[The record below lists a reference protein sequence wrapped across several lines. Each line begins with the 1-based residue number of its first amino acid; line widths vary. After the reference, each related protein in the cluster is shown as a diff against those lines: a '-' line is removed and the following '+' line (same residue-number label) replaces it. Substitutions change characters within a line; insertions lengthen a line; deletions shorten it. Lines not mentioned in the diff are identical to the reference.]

1 VAGGESAIIAAITEI
16 SDRHRPMSQ
25 AAKDLTDMDEAAAT
39 AAALLKAL
47 ANKDRLLILCHL
59 AAGEKNVTE
68 LQEILGLR
76 QPTLSQQ
83 LSRLRYEG
91 LVDFRRHGKSIH
103 YRLASDE
110 AAKVIEVLYELYCA
124 PASTRPAA
132 PGSDQRGEK
141 AKRSVRGSAV
151 PA

>member
-1 VAGGESAIIAAITEI
+1 MS
-16 SDRHRPMSQ
+16 RP
-25 AAKDLTDMDEAAAT
+25 AKNLTNMDEAAT
-39 AAALLKAL
+39 AAATLLKAL
-47 ANKDRLLILCHL
+47 ANEDRLLILCNL

-91 LVDFRRHGKSIH
+91 LVEFRRDGKSIH

-124 PASTRPAA
+124 PVSRKVAPAK
-132 PGSDQRGEK
+132 SNRRGK
-141 AKRSVRGSAV
+141 KTKGNARARAV

>member
-1 VAGGESAIIAAITEI
+1 MS
-16 SDRHRPMSQ
+16 RPG
-25 AAKDLTDMDEAAAT
+25 KNLTNMDEAAT
-39 AAALLKAL
+39 AAATLLKAL
-47 ANKDRLLILCHL
+47 ANEDRLLILCNL

-91 LVDFRRHGKSIH
+91 LVAFRRDGKSIH

-124 PASTRPAA
+124 PVSRKAA
-132 PGSDQRGEK
+132 PAKSNRRGNK
-141 AKRSVRGSAV
+141 TKGTARARAL

>member
-1 VAGGESAIIAAITEI
+1 MS
-16 SDRHRPMSQ
+16 RP
-25 AAKDLTDMDEAAAT
+25 AKNLTNMDEAAT
-39 AAALLKAL
+39 AAATLLKAL
-47 ANKDRLLILCHL
+47 ANEDRLLILCNL

-91 LVDFRRHGKSIH
+91 LVEFRRDGKSIH

-124 PASTRPAA
+124 PVSRKAA
-132 PGSDQRGEK
+132 PAKSNRRGNK
-141 AKRSVRGSAV
+141 TKGNARVRAV

>member
-1 VAGGESAIIAAITEI
+1 MGKL
-16 SDRHRPMSQ
+16 
-25 AAKDLTDMDEAAAT
+25 AKNLTDMDQAAAAAAT
-39 AAALLKAL
+39 LLKAL
-47 ANKDRLLILCHL
+47 ANEDRLLILCNL

-83 LSRLRYEG
+83 LSRLRHEG
-91 LVDFRRHGKSIH
+91 LVEFRREGKSIH

-110 AAKVIEVLYELYCA
+110 AAKIIEVLYELYCA
-124 PASTRPAA
+124 PVSRKAA
-132 PGSDQRGEK
+132 PAKSNRRGK
-141 AKRSVRGSAV
+141 KTKGNARVRAV

>member
-1 VAGGESAIIAAITEI
+1 MS
-16 SDRHRPMSQ
+16 RP
-25 AAKDLTDMDEAAAT
+25 AKNLTNMDEAAT
-39 AAALLKAL
+39 AAATLLKAL
-47 ANKDRLLILCHL
+47 ANEDRLLILCNL

-91 LVDFRRHGKSIH
+91 LVEFRRDGKSIH

-110 AAKVIEVLYELYCA
+110 AAKVIEVLYEIYCA
-124 PASTRPAA
+124 PVSRKAA
-132 PGSDQRGEK
+132 PAKSNRRGNK
-141 AKRSVRGSAV
+141 TKSNARVRAV
-151 PA
+151 PT

>member
-1 VAGGESAIIAAITEI
+1 
-16 SDRHRPMSQ
+16 MSRL
-25 AAKDLTDMDEAAAT
+25 AKNLTDMDGAAAAAAT
-39 AAALLKAL
+39 FLKAL
-47 ANKDRLLILCHL
+47 ANEDRLLILCNL

-91 LVDFRRHGKSIH
+91 LVEFRRDGKSIH

-110 AAKVIEVLYELYCA
+110 AAKIIELLYELYCA
-124 PASTRPAA
+124 PVSRKAA
-132 PGSDQRGEK
+132 PAKSNRRGNK
-141 AKRSVRGSAV
+141 TKGNARVRAV

>member
-1 VAGGESAIIAAITEI
+1 
-16 SDRHRPMSQ
+16 MSQ
-25 AAKDLTDMDEAAAT
+25 LAKNLTDMDQAAAAAAT
-39 AAALLKAL
+39 LLKAL
-47 ANKDRLLILCHL
+47 ANEDRLLILCNL

-91 LVDFRRHGKSIH
+91 LVEFRRDGKSIH

-110 AAKVIEVLYELYCA
+110 AAKIIEVLYELYCA
-124 PASTRPAA
+124 PVSRKATPAK
-132 PGSDQRGEK
+132 SNRRGNK
-141 AKRSVRGSAV
+141 AKGNARVRAL

>member
-1 VAGGESAIIAAITEI
+1 
-16 SDRHRPMSQ
+16 MSLL
-25 AAKDLTDMDEAAAT
+25 AKNPTDMDEAAA
-39 AAALLKAL
+39 AAATLLKAL
-47 ANKDRLLILCHL
+47 ANEDRLLILCNL
-59 AAGEKNVTE
+59 AAGEKNVSE

-91 LVDFRRHGKSIH
+91 LVEFRRDGKSIH

-110 AAKVIEVLYELYCA
+110 AAKVIEVLYAIYCA
-124 PASTRPAA
+124 PVSRKAA
-132 PGSDQRGEK
+132 PAKSNQRGNK
-141 AKRSVRGSAV
+141 TKGNARVRRV

>member
-1 VAGGESAIIAAITEI
+1 
-16 SDRHRPMSQ
+16 MSKL
-25 AAKDLTDMDEAAAT
+25 AKNLTDMDVAAAG
-39 AAALLKAL
+39 AARLLKAL
-47 ANKDRLLILCHL
+47 ANEDRLLILCNL

-91 LVDFRRHGKSIH
+91 LVEFRRDGKSIH

-110 AAKVIEVLYELYCA
+110 AAKVIEVLYEIYCA
-124 PASTRPAA
+124 PVSKSKKAA
-132 PGSDQRGEK
+132 PAKSNRRGNK
-141 AKRSVRGSAV
+141 TKGNARARAV

>member
-1 VAGGESAIIAAITEI
+1 
-16 SDRHRPMSQ
+16 MSRL
-25 AAKDLTDMDEAAAT
+25 AKNLTDMDEAAA
-39 AAALLKAL
+39 AAATLLKAL
-47 ANKDRLLILCHL
+47 ANEDRLLILCNL

-91 LVDFRRHGKSIH
+91 LVEFRRDGKSIH
-103 YRLASDE
+103 YRLACDE
-110 AAKVIEVLYELYCA
+110 AAKVIEVLYEIYCA
-124 PASTRPAA
+124 PVSRKAA
-132 PGSDQRGEK
+132 PAKSNRRGNK
-141 AKRSVRGSAV
+141 TKGNARVRAV

>member
-1 VAGGESAIIAAITEI
+1 MGKL
-16 SDRHRPMSQ
+16 
-25 AAKDLTDMDEAAAT
+25 AKNLTDMDQAAAAAAT
-39 AAALLKAL
+39 LLKAL
-47 ANKDRLLILCHL
+47 ANEDRLLILCNL

-83 LSRLRYEG
+83 LSRLRHEG
-91 LVDFRRHGKSIH
+91 LVEFRREGKSIH

-110 AAKVIEVLYELYCA
+110 AAKIIEVLYELYCA
-124 PASTRPAA
+124 PVSRNAA
-132 PGSDQRGEK
+132 PAKSNRRGNK
-141 AKRSVRGSAV
+141 TKGNARVRVV

>member
-1 VAGGESAIIAAITEI
+1 MS
-16 SDRHRPMSQ
+16 RP
-25 AAKDLTDMDEAAAT
+25 AKNLTDMDEAAA
-39 AAALLKAL
+39 AAATLLKAL
-47 ANKDRLLILCHL
+47 ANEDRLLILCNL

-91 LVDFRRHGKSIH
+91 LVEFRRDGKSIH

-110 AAKVIEVLYELYCA
+110 AAKVIEVLYEIYCA
-124 PASTRPAA
+124 PVSRKAA
-132 PGSDQRGEK
+132 PAKSNRRGNETK
-141 AKRSVRGSAV
+141 SNARVRAV
-151 PA
+151 PT

>member
-1 VAGGESAIIAAITEI
+1 M
-16 SDRHRPMSQ
+16 RRM
-25 AAKDLTDMDEAAAT
+25 AKNLTDMDEAAAT

-47 ANKDRLLILCHL
+47 ANEDRLLILCHL

-68 LQEILGLR
+68 LQEILGIR

-83 LSRLRYEG
+83 LSRLRFEG
-91 LVDFRRHGKSIH
+91 LVEFRRDGKNIH

-124 PASTRPAA
+124 PVSRKAA
-132 PGSDQRGEK
+132 PARSRRGGNK
-141 AKRSVRGSAV
+141 AKGKARVRAL

>member
-1 VAGGESAIIAAITEI
+1 MGKL
-16 SDRHRPMSQ
+16 
-25 AAKDLTDMDEAAAT
+25 AKNLTDMDQAAAAAAT
-39 AAALLKAL
+39 LLKAL
-47 ANKDRLLILCHL
+47 ANEDRLLILCNL

-91 LVDFRRHGKSIH
+91 LVEFRREGKSIH

-110 AAKVIEVLYELYCA
+110 AAKIIEVLYELYCA
-124 PASTRPAA
+124 PVSRKAA
-132 PGSDQRGEK
+132 PAKSNRRGNK
-141 AKRSVRGSAV
+141 TKGNARVRVV

>member
-1 VAGGESAIIAAITEI
+1 
-16 SDRHRPMSQ
+16 MSKF
-25 AAKDLTDMDEAAAT
+25 AKNLPKMDEAAAA

-47 ANKDRLLILCHL
+47 ANEDRLLILCNL

-76 QPTLSQQ
+76 QPSLSQQ

-91 LVDFRRHGKSIH
+91 LVAFRRDGKRIP
-103 YRLASDE
+103 YRLASE
-110 AAKVIEVLYELYCA
+110 AAATVLEVLYELYCA
-124 PASTRPAA
+124 PVPRKAA
-132 PGSDQRGEK
+132 PAKINRRGNKTK
-141 AKRSVRGSAV
+141 ANARARAV

>member
-1 VAGGESAIIAAITEI
+1 
-16 SDRHRPMSQ
+16 
-25 AAKDLTDMDEAAAT
+25 MDEAAAT
-39 AAALLKAL
+39 AATLLKAL
-47 ANKDRLLILCHL
+47 ANKDRLLILCNL

-91 LVDFRRHGKSIH
+91 LVDFRRDGKSIH

-124 PASTRPAA
+124 PVSTPPAA
-132 PGSDQRGEK
+132 AGGDRRGDK
-141 AKRSVRGSAV
+141 AKRSARGRAL

>member
-1 VAGGESAIIAAITEI
+1 
-16 SDRHRPMSQ
+16 
-25 AAKDLTDMDEAAAT
+25 MDEAAAA

-91 LVDFRRHGKSIH
+91 LVDFRRNGKSIH
-103 YRLASDE
+103 YRLASEE

-124 PASTRPAA
+124 PAAARAAA
-132 PGSDQRGEK
+132 PAGSDQRGDK
-141 AKRSVRGSAV
+141 AKRRARGRAV

>member
-1 VAGGESAIIAAITEI
+1 
-16 SDRHRPMSQ
+16 MSQ
-25 AAKDLTDMDEAAAT
+25 PAKNLTDMDEAAAA

-47 ANKDRLLILCHL
+47 ANEDRLLILCNL

-91 LVDFRRHGKSIH
+91 LVAFRRDGKSIH

-124 PASTRPAA
+124 PVSRKAA
-132 PGSDQRGEK
+132 PAKSNRRGNKTK
-141 AKRSVRGSAV
+141 ANARARAV

>member
-1 VAGGESAIIAAITEI
+1 
-16 SDRHRPMSQ
+16 MSRL
-25 AAKDLTDMDEAAAT
+25 AKNLTDMDVAAAS
-39 AAALLKAL
+39 AAKLLKAL
-47 ANKDRLLILCHL
+47 ANEDRLLILCNL

-91 LVDFRRHGKSIH
+91 LVEFRRDGKSIH

-110 AAKVIEVLYELYCA
+110 AAKVIEVLYEIYCA
-124 PASTRPAA
+124 PVSKKAA
-132 PGSDQRGEK
+132 PAKSNRRGNK
-141 AKRSVRGSAV
+141 TKGNARARAV

>member
-1 VAGGESAIIAAITEI
+1 
-16 SDRHRPMSQ
+16 MSQ
-25 AAKDLTDMDEAAAT
+25 PAKNLTDMNEAAAT

-47 ANKDRLLILCHL
+47 ANQDRLLILCHL

-91 LVDFRRHGKSIH
+91 LVEFRRDGKNIH

-124 PASTRPAA
+124 PVSRKAA
-132 PGSDQRGEK
+132 AAGSRRRGKK
-141 AKRSVRGSAV
+141 AKGKARVRAL

>member
-1 VAGGESAIIAAITEI
+1 MS
-16 SDRHRPMSQ
+16 RP
-25 AAKDLTDMDEAAAT
+25 AKNLTDMDEAAA
-39 AAALLKAL
+39 AAATLLKAL
-47 ANKDRLLILCHL
+47 ANEDRLLILCNL

-83 LSRLRYEG
+83 LSRLRYER
-91 LVDFRRHGKSIH
+91 LVEFRRDGKSIH

-110 AAKVIEVLYELYCA
+110 AAKVIEVLYEIYCA
-124 PASTRPAA
+124 PVSRKAA
-132 PGSDQRGEK
+132 PAKSNRRGNK
-141 AKRSVRGSAV
+141 TKGNARVRAV

>member
-1 VAGGESAIIAAITEI
+1 M
-16 SDRHRPMSQ
+16 RRM
-25 AAKDLTDMDEAAAT
+25 AKNLTDMDEAAAT

-47 ANKDRLLILCHL
+47 ANEDRLRILCHL

-68 LQEILGLR
+68 LQEILGIR

-83 LSRLRYEG
+83 LSRLRFEG
-91 LVDFRRHGKSIH
+91 LVEFRRDGKNIH

-110 AAKVIEVLYELYCA
+110 AAKVLEVLYELYCA
-124 PASTRPAA
+124 PVSRKAA
-132 PGSDQRGEK
+132 PGGSSRRGNK
-141 AKRSVRGSAV
+141 AKGNARVRAV

>member
-1 VAGGESAIIAAITEI
+1 MGQLAKEMTE
-16 SDRHRPMSQ
+16 
-25 AAKDLTDMDEAAAT
+25 MDEAAAT
-39 AAALLKAL
+39 AAVLLKAL

-91 LVDFRRHGKSIH
+91 LVDCRRDGKSIH
-103 YRLASDE
+103 YRLASEE
-110 AAKVIEVLYELYCA
+110 AAKIIEVLYELYCA
-124 PASTRPAA
+124 PVSERAA
-132 PGSDQRGEK
+132 PAGSERRADT
-141 AKRSVRGSAV
+141 AKRSARGRAV

>member
-1 VAGGESAIIAAITEI
+1 M
-16 SDRHRPMSQ
+16 RRM
-25 AAKDLTDMDEAAAT
+25 AKNLADMDEAAAT

-47 ANKDRLLILCHL
+47 ANEDRLLILCHL

-68 LQEILGLR
+68 LQEILGIR

-83 LSRLRYEG
+83 LSRLRFEG
-91 LVDFRRHGKSIH
+91 LVEFRRDGKNIH

-110 AAKVIEVLYELYCA
+110 AAKVLEVLYELYCA
-124 PASTRPAA
+124 PVSRKAA
-132 PGSDQRGEK
+132 PARSNRRRNK
-141 AKRSVRGSAV
+141 AKGNARVRAV

>member
-1 VAGGESAIIAAITEI
+1 MSRLAKKLAGM
-16 SDRHRPMSQ
+16 DQ
-25 AAKDLTDMDEAAAT
+25 AAAAAAT
-39 AAALLKAL
+39 LLKAL
-47 ANKDRLLILCHL
+47 ANEDRLLILCNL

-91 LVDFRRHGKSIH
+91 LVEFRRDGKSIH

-110 AAKVIEVLYELYCA
+110 AAKIIELLYELYCA
-124 PASTRPAA
+124 PVSRKGRDCQCASNVEYRQFVCRWHHHVWCCT
-132 PGSDQRGEK
+132 
-141 AKRSVRGSAV
+141 
-151 PA
+151 

>member
-1 VAGGESAIIAAITEI
+1 
-16 SDRHRPMSQ
+16 MSQ
-25 AAKDLTDMDEAAAT
+25 LAKNLTDMDQAAAAAAT
-39 AAALLKAL
+39 LLKAL
-47 ANKDRLLILCHL
+47 ANEDRLLILCNL

-68 LQEILGLR
+68 LQKILGLR

-91 LVDFRRHGKSIH
+91 LVEFRRDGKSIH

-110 AAKVIEVLYELYCA
+110 AARIIEVLYELYCA
-124 PASTRPAA
+124 PVSRKAA
-132 PGSDQRGEK
+132 PAKSNRRGNK
-141 AKRSVRGSAV
+141 TKGNARVRAL

>member
-1 VAGGESAIIAAITEI
+1 M
-16 SDRHRPMSQ
+16 RRM
-25 AAKDLTDMDEAAAT
+25 AKNLTDMDEAAAT

-47 ANKDRLLILCHL
+47 ANEDRLLILCHL

-68 LQEILGLR
+68 LQEILGIR

-83 LSRLRYEG
+83 LSRLRFEG
-91 LVDFRRHGKSIH
+91 LVEFRRDGKNIH

-110 AAKVIEVLYELYCA
+110 AAKVLEVLYELYCA
-124 PASTRPAA
+124 PVSRTAA
-132 PGSDQRGEK
+132 PARSNRRGNK
-141 AKRSVRGSAV
+141 AKGNARVRAV

>member
-1 VAGGESAIIAAITEI
+1 
-16 SDRHRPMSQ
+16 MSQ
-25 AAKDLTDMDEAAAT
+25 PAKNLTDMDQAAAAAAT
-39 AAALLKAL
+39 LLKAL
-47 ANKDRLLILCHL
+47 ANEDRLLILCNL

-91 LVDFRRHGKSIH
+91 LVEFRREGKSIH

-110 AAKVIEVLYELYCA
+110 AAKIIEVLYELYCA
-124 PASTRPAA
+124 PVSRKAA
-132 PGSDQRGEK
+132 PAKSNRRGNK
-141 AKRSVRGSAV
+141 TKSNARVRVV

>member
-1 VAGGESAIIAAITEI
+1 
-16 SDRHRPMSQ
+16 MSKP
-25 AAKDLTDMDEAAAT
+25 AKNLTDMDEAATA

-47 ANKDRLLILCHL
+47 ANEDRLLILCNL

-76 QPTLSQQ
+76 QPTLPQQ

-91 LVDFRRHGKSIH
+91 LVAFRRDGKSIH

-124 PASTRPAA
+124 PASRKAA
-132 PGSDQRGEK
+132 PAKSKRRGNK
-141 AKRSVRGSAV
+141 TKGNARARAV

>member
-1 VAGGESAIIAAITEI
+1 MGKL
-16 SDRHRPMSQ
+16 
-25 AAKDLTDMDEAAAT
+25 AKNLTDMDQAAAAAAT
-39 AAALLKAL
+39 LLKAL
-47 ANKDRLLILCHL
+47 ANEDRLLILCNL

-91 LVDFRRHGKSIH
+91 LVEFRREGKSIH

-110 AAKVIEVLYELYCA
+110 AAKIIEVLYELYCA
-124 PASTRPAA
+124 PVSRKAA
-132 PGSDQRGEK
+132 P
-141 AKRSVRGSAV
+141 AKSNRRRNKTKGNARVRVV

>member
-1 VAGGESAIIAAITEI
+1 
-16 SDRHRPMSQ
+16 MSQ
-25 AAKDLTDMDEAAAT
+25 PAKDMTDMDEAAAT
-39 AAALLKAL
+39 AATLLKAL

-91 LVDFRRHGKSIH
+91 LVDFRRDGKSIH
-103 YRLASDE
+103 YRLASEE

-124 PASTRPAA
+124 PVSTRATPA
-132 PGSDQRGEK
+132 GGDRRGDK
-141 AKRSVRGSAV
+141 AKRSARDRAA

>member
-1 VAGGESAIIAAITEI
+1 
-16 SDRHRPMSQ
+16 MSQ
-25 AAKDLTDMDEAAAT
+25 LAKNLTDMDEAAAT

-91 LVDFRRHGKSIH
+91 LVDFRRNGKSIH

-124 PASTRPAA
+124 PVSKRAA
-132 PGSDQRGEK
+132 AAGNNRRANK
-141 AKRSVRGSAV
+141 AKRSARARAE

>member
-1 VAGGESAIIAAITEI
+1 
-16 SDRHRPMSQ
+16 MSKL
-25 AAKDLTDMDEAAAT
+25 AKNLTDMDVAAAG
-39 AAALLKAL
+39 AARLLKAL
-47 ANKDRLLILCHL
+47 ANEDRLLILCNL
-59 AAGEKNVTE
+59 ADGEKNVTE

-91 LVDFRRHGKSIH
+91 LVEFRRDGKSIH

-110 AAKVIEVLYELYCA
+110 AAKVIEVLYEIYCA
-124 PASTRPAA
+124 PVSKKAA
-132 PGSDQRGEK
+132 PAKSNRRGNK
-141 AKRSVRGSAV
+141 TKGNARVRTV